1 MFAPE
6 LKPDDAPMRYPSTD
20 DAAILDQDPFVVGL
34 KQRLPAELRESFTPQ
49 QLDGLRNALA
59 TRSWARH
66 KLDMR
71 GTFSL
76 WSNQYYFV
84 LVGGRNKR
92 SLSRTQRN
100 LSLAAKAGAIT
111 AFLFFSV
118 LVGLVA
124 LYLMKSAL
132 GINLLPNYSLGLW
145 DWFKGR

>member
-1 MFAPE
+1 MLAPE
-6 LKPDDAPMRYPSTD
+6 PKPDDASERYASAD
-20 DAAILDQDPFVVGL
+20 DNVTLDQDPFVVGL
-34 KQRLPAELRESFTPQ
+34 KQRLPAELQESFTPQ
-49 QLDGLRNALA
+49 QLDALRNAFA

-66 KLDMR
+66 KLDWR

-92 SLSRTQRN
+92 SLSRAQRS

-111 AFLFFSV
+111 AFLFFSA

-124 LYLMKSAL
+124 LYLVKSAL

-145 DWFKGR
+145 DWFKG

>member
-1 MFAPE
+1 MLAPE
-6 LKPDDAPMRYPSTD
+6 SKPDNASERYASAFDNVT
-20 DAAILDQDPFVVGL
+20 LDHDPFVVGL
-34 KQRLPAELRESFTPQ
+34 KERLPAELRESFSAQ
-49 QLDGLRNALA
+49 QLDALRNAFA

-66 KLDMR
+66 KFDWR
-71 GTFSL
+71 GTFNL

-92 SLSRTQRN
+92 SLSRAQRS

-111 AFLFFSV
+111 AFLFFSA

-124 LYLMKSAL
+124 LYLVKSAL

-145 DWFKGR
+145 DWFKG